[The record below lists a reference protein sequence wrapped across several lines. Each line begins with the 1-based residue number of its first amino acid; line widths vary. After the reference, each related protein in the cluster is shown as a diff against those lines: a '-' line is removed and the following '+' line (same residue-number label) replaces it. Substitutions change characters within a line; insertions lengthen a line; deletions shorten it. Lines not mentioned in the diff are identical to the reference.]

1 MPAGSAPLAGVI
13 EPVQELTVSLNSCT
27 AEPAPL
33 AAEIERS

>member
-13 EPVQELTVSLNSCT
+13 EPVHELTVSVNVCP

-33 AAEIERS
+33 AAEIDSW